1 MAKWPNSQRANTGLK
16 ARFKALKELS
26 VKDVKTAI
34 KLADCGILLHN
45 FLEICEETW
54 EITDQNDD
62 DDDDNDQYDWED
74 ESDEILKL
82 EGQLRRER
90 MLNQF
95 VA

>member
-1 MAKWPNSQRANTGLK
+1 MK
-16 ARFKALKELS
+16 ARFKALTGLS

-34 KLADCGILLHN
+34 KLADCAIILHN
-45 FLEICEETW
+45 FLEICGEVW
-54 EITDQNDD
+54 ENTDQDD
-62 DDDDNDQYDWED
+62 YDDDNDQYDWED

-82 EGQLRRER
+82 EGELKRER